1 MHIIVSGD
9 CYFALKLTKKMAAS
23 ESEAATTF
31 ALVGHCAVKTA
42 KSSRTGL
49 YSVAGVVVQISGSD
63 VVRFS
68 AELPILS
75 GHRAQ
80 QQGG

>member
-9 CYFALKLTKKMAAS
+9 CYFALKLTKKMAA
-23 ESEAATTF
+23 SEAATTF